1 LKILNFE
8 IKKASSKSTSIIPMS
23 MYNNGL
29 AQPPKATLEQFLRAY
44 GEIGWLHAVVAL
56 AARSVAEVNGHLN
69 RVVDGDTVEVTG
81 PHPLK
86 ELLNS
91 PNDYQTGHDLTEITQ
106 IYEELTGEG
115 YWHLGYENGKQTL
128 WSFPP
133 HKIKVVTSK
142 EEFISGYVFSGPDG
156 DTPLNKEDVIPFI
169 SPNPLMPWRGV
180 GPAQA
185 IALELDTQ
193 AYANQTNRYFFYNG
207 ATMGIMISYPQDIP
221 PEEYARIKEQFQ
233 ADHRGYGQSHKAVIL
248 SGGATIVDPNQKF
261 GARDMDFVNMLKN
274 GRDMIL
280 GAYGTSYSMLGG
292 SEHVNRAT
300 AEAAQV
306 DYASR
311 VIRPRLQKRRD
322 KINKFLVPKFVD
334 TTVPKGAYELQRALR
349 KSYGYTTAGAD
360 ARVMELKDLLNI
372 DGDLTGN
379 QDNMSKVWKAV
390 GESTT
395 LQYDF
400 DNPVPEDT
408 VNQALMV
415 DNAVKAGRMSLEE
428 ARSLSDMGAIDPEE
442 HFMIASGFTVA
453 TGQQIIDGE
462 IPKPQP
468 VVPQGSINSDDTA
481 KKHIKA
487 LLIDEMEE
495 TFWDNHPK
503 LKEEYH
509 K

>member
-1 LKILNFE
+1 MTLIN
-8 IKKASSKSTSIIPMS
+8 KALQRSTRNASIIPMS

-69 RVVDGDTVEVTG
+69 RVVDGDTVEITQ

-86 ELLNS
+86 DLLNN

-115 YWHLGYENGKQTL
+115 YWHLGTENGKQTL

-142 EEFISGYVFSGPDG
+142 EEFIAGYVFSGPDG
-156 DTPLNKEDVIPFI
+156 DIPLLKEDVIPFI

-185 IALELDTQ
+185 IAIELDTQ

-207 ATMGIMISYPQDIP
+207 ATMGIMISYPGDIP
-221 PEEYARIKEQFQ
+221 TEEYKRIKEQFQ
-233 ADHRGYGQSHKAVIL
+233 ADHRGYGRAHKAVVL
-248 SGGATIVDPNQKF
+248 SGDAKITDPNGKF
-261 GARDMDFVNMLKN
+261 GAQDMDFVNMLKN

-322 KINKFLVPKFVD
+322 KINKLLVPKFVD
-334 TTVPKGAYELQRALR
+334 TTVPKGAYDLQRVLR
-349 KSYGYTTAGAD
+349 TNYGYTTADAD
-360 ARVMELKDLLNI
+360 NRVYQLKSLLNI

-379 QDNMSKVWKAV
+379 QDNMTKVWKAV

-428 ARSLSDMGAIDPEE
+428 ARALSDMGAIAPDE
-442 HFMIASGFTVA
+442 HFMIATGFTVA
-453 TGQQIIDGE
+453 TGQQIIDGT

-468 VVPQGSINSDDTA
+468 VVPNSINSDTTDA
-481 KKHIKA
+481 KKHIKS
-487 LLIDEMEE
+487 LLISELEDN
-495 TFWDNHPK
+495 FWDSHPK
-503 LKEEYH
+503 LKEEY
-509 K
+509 KK